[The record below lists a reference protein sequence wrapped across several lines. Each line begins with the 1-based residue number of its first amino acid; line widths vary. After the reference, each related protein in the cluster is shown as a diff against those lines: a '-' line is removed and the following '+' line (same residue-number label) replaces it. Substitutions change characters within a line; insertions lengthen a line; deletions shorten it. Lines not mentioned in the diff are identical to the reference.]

1 MPPEIWEILNA
12 VISAVVGSGL
22 TLAVIGIFGQSW
34 FFKKL
39 DANYAV
45 ELAEKNSQLMSQLE
59 LKKNDLN
66 KELQIEVTHFKSQ
79 LEVLGSQQSKFLEKK
94 VNGILLLNQNHYLA
108 IKELKKLADVTN
120 MWVEEASDYFK
131 YQIEDREQ
139 EALSDYE
146 VYRNIHNDHWPP
158 YYKSASAV
166 FNKYAE
172 CLALN
177 MPILPKEL
185 VEEEMLIIDQCRV
198 VLAETSMNFARAM
211 NFTQYIVVPEE
222 CEGTEEE
229 FMANLIEERE
239 KSIKHKELIDSL
251 SSRLF
256 DKSLRSGALI
266 ELLLQHQTNG

>member
-1 MPPEIWEILNA
+1 MTPEIWELLKPI
-12 VISAVVGSGL
+12 ISAIVGSGL
-22 TLAVIGIFGQSW
+22 TLAVIARFGQSW

-45 ELAEKNSQLMSQLE
+45 DLAEKNNQLMGQLE
-59 LKKNDLN
+59 HKKNDLN

-94 VNGILLLNQNHYLA
+94 INSILLLNQNHYLA
-108 IKELKKLADVTN
+108 IKEMKELTDVTN
-120 MWVEEASDYFK
+120 MWVEEASNYFK
-131 YQIEDREQ
+131 YQIDDRER
-139 EALSDYE
+139 EREELSDYE

-158 YYKSASAV
+158 YHKSASAV

-185 VEEEMLIIDQCRV
+185 VEEEMLIIDQCRK
-198 VLAETSMNFARAM
+198 VLDDASMNFARAM
-211 NFTQYIVVPEE
+211 NFTHYIVIPEE

-229 FMANLIEERE
+229 FMANLIEEHE
-239 KSIKHKELIDSL
+239 HSIKHKQIVDGL
-251 SSRLF
+251 SNSLF

-266 ELLLQHQTNG
+266 ESLLQH